1 MYLVISSKNPEFKPE
16 ILSPRFMLWSEAG
29 GKTKRESSEKSD
41 ARFHIWLIDLRP
53 VWGYWQNLAEGSSV
67 SVFLRQRLLRLEGS
81 DVVALLDTSPWRALL
96 GLEVMFERNLTGLID
111 ATELMGSHVA
121 NEISWSG
128 WFRLAKE
135 LGDKWCEVGKSRF
148 NVQLFRKQLKQ
159 MAQAV
164 QKLGMRQPTQAKCFS
179 ALSIRRR
186 YGQALHDLWVWTL
199 DSSREPSSSD
209 FPWISWTHA
218 KSVCVQRHLDAP
230 LIEWD
235 HIQSVLQEDFSRLCV
250 MLVKHGVGRVLSLEW
265 RVVFL
270 DLSILAI
277 PIRFRHPHDLPAES
291 PHHRTALLQACYS
304 FQDAMPQVMGM
315 ALDSGVY
322 EKTLGSW
329 ELCVTEAMAAT
340 PVARNLFGD
349 TVHAPGAY
357 EGATNIMALENKLH
371 IPLKRYQ
378 VKTNWIPERSFD
390 VVEPSNADRSG
401 DSFSDER
408 VFSASTASVQILGKN
423 RPLFIYKQPRPVEVS
438 ARQRMMSLFCE
449 RIMGRWWVS
458 GCDARRNFQR
468 DYYVT
473 PDDGCRHVWLF
484 KDTSGN
490 WYEHGLY
497 N

>member
-1 MYLVISSKNPEFKPE
+1 MSFLIISSKNPEFKPE
-16 ILSPRFMLWSEAG
+16 VFSPRFMLW
-29 GKTKRESSEKSD
+29 RESRGCVEPEAD
-41 ARFHIWLIDLRP
+41 VPGHIWLIDLRP
-53 VWGYWQNLAEGSSV
+53 VWSYWQRLAGEESV
-67 SVFLRQRLLRLEGS
+67 AGLLRRTLLDLEGQG
-81 DVVALLDTSPWRALL
+81 VCALVDRNPWRALL
-96 GLEVMFERNLTGLID
+96 GLNVMIERGLSGVVD
-111 ATELMGSHVA
+111 ASLLMGSNIA
-121 NEISWSG
+121 NEISWNS
-128 WFRLAKE
+128 WFRVARE
-135 LGDKWCEVGKSRF
+135 LGEKWFDVGKPRF
-148 NVQLFRKQLKQ
+148 NQQVFLRQLRQL
-159 MAQAV
+159 AQAV
-164 QKLGMRQPTQAKCFS
+164 QKLGIKKPADARSLSP
-179 ALSIRRR
+179 LSIRRR
-186 YGQALHDLWVWTL
+186 YGQSLHDLWSWTL
-199 DSSREPSSSD
+199 ESDPDVTMAD
-209 FPWISWTHA
+209 FPWISWQHA
-218 KSVCVQRHLDAP
+218 QCVQVQRHLDAP

-235 HIQSVLQEDFSRLCV
+235 HIKEVLQDDFDRLCA
-250 MLVKHGVGRVLSLEW
+250 LLHKQGVGRVLSLEW